1 MTDYSKI
8 EIVKAIITELLLKSG
23 IPGSVEFEE
32 SITKG
37 LVFNISSPDSFLLIG
52 RQGATLHSLQILV
65 RALAAKK
72 LQSQEPFWFTRT
84 PNQNNQDGG
93 AIKTTE
99 NLNVEDKGRRLVFGF
114 TLDVDDYKRKRE
126 WFLKETAKAAVE
138 KAKMTGRSQALEPM
152 PNYERR
158 LVHAYLQGH
167 CPEAESSSIGDEPY
181 RKVVIRIKR

>member
-1 MTDYSKI
+1 MTDYNKI
-8 EIVKAIITELLLKSG
+8 DIVKNIITELLSNAG

-37 LVFNISSPDSFLLIG
+37 LVFNIGSPDSFLLIG

-72 LQSQEPFWFTRT
+72 LQSEEPFW
-84 PNQNNQDGG
+84 
-93 AIKTTE
+93 
-99 NLNVEDKGRRLVFGF
+99 F

-138 KAKMTGRSQALEPM
+138 KAKMTGRAQALEPM

-158 LVHAYLQGH
+158 LVHAYLQEH
-167 CPEAESSSIGDEPY
+167 CPEAESSSIGSDPY
-181 RKVVIRIKR
+181 RKVVIRIKH